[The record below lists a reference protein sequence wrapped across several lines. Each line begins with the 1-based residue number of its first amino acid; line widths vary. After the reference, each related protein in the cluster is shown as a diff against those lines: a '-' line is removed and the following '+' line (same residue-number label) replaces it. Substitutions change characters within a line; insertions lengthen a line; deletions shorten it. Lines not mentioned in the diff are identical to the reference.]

1 MSEQPLD
8 LRRSVQI
15 VRRHL
20 AMVGIAAVVGAGL
33 GVGYAQF
40 KPPLVASTTLVAFPP
55 SVKDIST
62 EVVIADSDQVL
73 ARALRS
79 LSPRPSLSVLQSR
92 VKARSV
98 TNNIV
103 SITAQ
108 GNYSDQAE
116 DAATAVTASFI
127 AYLNSNTSAAG
138 KVATKILQAA
148 TPATGMQLSVWR
160 AITGGVGAFVGILI
174 GVIAALGLGR
184 GDRRLRWRDEIA
196 DAIGVPV
203 LASLSARHPTTASTW
218 ARLLEDYEPGPAL
231 SWRLSNALQYLGL
244 VDDGRGR
251 RADNGSRSL
260 AVLSVASDKRAL
272 SIGPQLAVFAASRG
286 ARTELLIDRHS
297 DTNVTATLR
306 AACAAHSKSPTRTG
320 LRVSVEEPGRP
331 MGKTSDPTLTVAVV
345 VLDDRAPHVEDVR
358 EATAT
363 VVAVSAG
370 ALTAEQLARIAAAAG
385 AGGHHIDG
393 ILVADPDSSDP
404 TTGRIPQLV
413 RSGRRDKPT
422 RLTGTTTGPKS

>member
-1 MSEQPLD
+1 MVEQPLD

-20 AMVGIAAVVGAGL
+20 IMVGIAAVIGAGL
-33 GVGYAQF
+33 GVGYAQL
-40 KPPLVASTTLVAFPP
+40 KPPLVASTTLIAFPP
-55 SVKDIST
+55 SVRDIST
-62 EVVIADSDQVL
+62 EVVIAGSDQVL

-79 LSPRPSLSVLQSR
+79 LNPRPSLLVLQSR

-116 DAATAVTASFI
+116 DVANAVTASFI
-127 AYLNSNTSAAG
+127 AYLSSNTSAAG
-138 KVATKILQAA
+138 KVPTKILQAA

-160 AITGGVGAFVGILI
+160 AVIGGTGALVGILI

-203 LASLSARHPTTASTW
+203 LASLSARHPTTASSW

-231 SWRLSNALQYLGL
+231 SWRLSNAMQYLGL
-244 VDDGRGR
+244 VGDRRDR
-251 RADNGSRSL
+251 RANIGNRSL
-260 AVLSVASDKRAL
+260 AVVSVTSDKRAL

-286 ARTELLIDRHS
+286 VRTELLIDRHS

-306 AACAAHSKSPTRTG
+306 AACAAHAQSPTRAG
-320 LRVSVEEPGRP
+320 LRVSVEEPRRPAGR
-331 MGKTSDPTLTVAVV
+331 TSDAALTIAVV
-345 VLDDRAPHVEDVR
+345 VLDDRAPQVEDVR
-358 EATAT
+358 ETSAT

-385 AGGHHIDG
+385 AAGHHIDG

-422 RLTGTTTGPKS
+422 RLTGTTTGPKP